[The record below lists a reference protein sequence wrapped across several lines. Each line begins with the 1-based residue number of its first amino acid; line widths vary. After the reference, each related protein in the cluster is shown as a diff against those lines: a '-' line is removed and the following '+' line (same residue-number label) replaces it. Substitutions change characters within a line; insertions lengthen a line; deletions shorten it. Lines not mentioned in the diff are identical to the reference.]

1 MNTFVLMLVGGQGR
15 REEGDESED
24 EDFEEV
30 PQKEGY
36 EATVPDYTREQPQS
50 SGRQLWK
57 GGGGEEWVLSQ
68 LCAEEGDPTT
78 GQVSVPTSTEPRSV
92 WSTCCTENI
101 SSSNTMIICHLRSI
115 SVRPRTDKSIMK

>member
-1 MNTFVLMLVGGQGR
+1 MFVGGWGR
-15 REEGDESED
+15 REEGEESED

-36 EATVPDYTREQPQS
+36 EATVPDYTREQHQS
-50 SGRQLWK
+50 SGRRVWK

-78 GQVSVPTSTEPRSV
+78 GQVSAPSSSISSTEPRSV
-92 WSTCCTENI
+92 WSTSCTENI
-101 SSSNTMIICHLRSI
+101 N
-115 SVRPRTDKSIMK
+115 